1 MQKNFNAALAHV
13 LSFAG
18 GWSGRLLNSAAPAN
32 HGISV
37 PMLERYRGQPVSDET
52 LQALTKK
59 ETAAIY
65 RSTFWDACKC
75 GLLPSGIDLAVFDCA
90 VAEGPERAV
99 RLLQEAL
106 NVKTDG
112 LIGAVTLAAVRSARP
127 EAVLAAFIANR
138 MRTRG
143 VWQRLARFFVL
154 GAARRLLATHTA
166 GLALLQPPAKPR
178 TAKPANS
185 KG

>member
-18 GWSGRLLNSAAPAN
+18 GWSERLFNAATTANRGITPA
-32 HGISV
+32 
-37 PMLERYRGQPVSDET
+37 MLERHRGQPATGEALRT
-52 LQALTKK
+52 LTKK

-75 GLLPSGIDLAVFDCA
+75 GLLPSGVDLAVFDCA
-90 VAEGPERAV
+90 VAEGAERAV

-112 LIGAVTLAAVRSARP
+112 LIGKVTLAAVASARP
-127 EAVLAAFIANR
+127 EALLAAFIANR
-138 MRTRG
+138 LQARG

-154 GAARRLLATHTA
+154 GAARRLLATHSA
-166 GLALLQPPAKPR
+166 AQALLKPPAKPCA
-178 TAKPANS
+178 AKSANS
-185 KG
+185 